1 MNSIKDSAQA
11 YEPKRMKNI
20 ADLEAVSVEQEIKTE
35 VRKEGTDDAYEVSF
49 MVLPDKETG
58 KLEEY
63 RVPNTVLEQ
72 LKEVLEV
79 KPDMKTFRV
88 TKKGENLNTK
98 YTVVQLE

>member
-1 MNSIKDSAQA
+1 MPSIKDTAQA

-20 ADLEAVSVEQEIKTE
+20 ADLEVVSIEQEIKSE

-49 MVLPDKETG
+49 MVLPDAETG

-72 LKEVLEV
+72 LKAILKV
-79 KPDMKTFRV
+79 KPDMKTFTV
-88 TKKGENLNTK
+88 GKEGSNLNTK